1 MSQLISCLFR
11 SVPVFLLG
19 ALLATVASG
28 QSRSGSAH
36 IVVEPKGAACVYQI
50 QDQTDQDLL
59 IVAPDSAVTVEARRG
74 LWVDVSVEDDPRGV
88 PATRNLRA
96 LSLRSD
102 QGRGSLVA
110 RSAIGRSTEHRLHI
124 QCCTERAEG
133 RGCPRWMDAQPP
145 SMNTGALRDVPVL
158 PPDIGGA
165 ARGPSALLPLPRP
178 SEMPPGGPVM
188 RVEEQ

>member
-1 MSQLISCLFR
+1 MPFLFR
-11 SVPVFLLG
+11 CLPLLVVG
-19 ALLATVASG
+19 ACLTTIAAG
-28 QSRSGSAH
+28 QSRGSAH
-36 IVVEPKGAACVYQI
+36 IVVEPKGATCIYQI
-50 QDQTDQDLL
+50 QNQTDQDLL
-59 IVAPDSAVTVEARRG
+59 IVAPDSAVTIEARRG

-96 LSLRSD
+96 LSLRTNA
-102 QGRGSLVA
+102 GRGRLVA

-145 SMNTGALRDVPVL
+145 SMNTGALHDVPVL
-158 PPDIGGA
+158 PPDIGVA

-178 SEMPPGGPVM
+178 TEMPPGGPVM

>member
-1 MSQLISCLFR
+1 MSRFNSCLFR
-11 SVPVFLLG
+11 SLPVLLLG
-19 ALLATVASG
+19 VLFTSGAAG

-36 IVVEPKGAACVYQI
+36 IVVEPKGATCVYQI
-50 QDQTDQDLL
+50 QDQTDQDLV
-59 IVAPDSAVTVEARRG
+59 IVAPDSVVTVEARRG
-74 LWVDVSVEDDPRGV
+74 LWVDVTVEDDPRGV

-96 LSLRSD
+96 VSLRPD
-102 QGRGSLVA
+102 QDRGRLVA
-110 RSAIGRSTEHRLHI
+110 RSAIGRSTEHRLRI

-145 SMNTGALRDVPVL
+145 SMDTGELQNVPVL
-158 PPDIGGA
+158 PAEEVIG
-165 ARGPSALLPLPRP
+165 ARGPSALLPLLRP